1 MLGPEG
7 LPSSSITYFWRLRDP
22 VPGWDDLTTPS
33 GVTLWRPLAPI
44 AFGISRVGR
53 DGLNFS
59 MMEDEKF
66 TAEQRAHGCT
76 VGFLDVFHRALLFI
90 CKTRAGLEDVTW
102 EDLHSAVFKCQFLSF
117 EACLSKRAC

>member
-22 VPGWDDLTTPS
+22 VLGWDDLTTPS

-66 TAEQRAHGCT
+66 TAEQRARGCT
-76 VGFLDVFHRALLFI
+76 VGFLDVFHRALLFV
-90 CKTRAGLEDVTW
+90 CKTRTGLEALTW
-102 EDLHSAVFKCQFLSF
+102 EDLHSAVFKG
-117 EACLSKRAC
+117 